1 MKLPIL
7 TLAAAGFA
15 VVTTEFVII
24 GVLPQLAAVLGVTIA
39 QAGLLATIFAFT
51 VAIAAPCLTALVPKV
66 ERKKLFASLLAMIA
80 VSNILTAIV
89 PTFETLAAAQ
99 VIGALALPVF

>member
-24 GVLPQLAAVLGVTIA
+24 GILPQLAADLGVTIA
-39 QAGLLATIFAFT
+39 RAGLLATIFAFT
-51 VAIAAPCLTALVPKV
+51 VAIAAPFLTALVAKV
-66 ERKKLFASLLAMIA
+66 ERKRLFTVLLAMIA
-80 VSNILTAIV
+80 LSNLLTRHCAD
-89 PTFETLAAAQ
+89 L
-99 VIGALALPVF
+99 